1 VKGESSALIFCH
13 ARVITCNKREEVF
26 PDGFVAIEGD
36 KILDAG
42 EMAKLSSHP
51 HLAGETQIDLSAKT
65 IIPGL
70 VNAHI
75 HFTMRR
81 GLGHVTSHPDVATE
95 SFQAVRTC
103 LNCLREGVTAAR
115 DTGHNDHVHMQLR
128 DAVNSLILG
137 PRMKVAG
144 AAILMSWG
152 HAYFMCQQVHTVDE
166 AVAEIRRQVT
176 FGADFI
182 KLIASNEDV
191 WQNKGTDLTVPW
203 FDLKVLKAC
212 VETAHECGLKV
223 TVHANGTETLK
234 RVLQAGVD
242 GIEHGIYL
250 NRSQAKEMK
259 ERGVFLVPTMTG
271 YRENADP
278 KWGRGDLWTERYASL
293 WSQHQ
298 ISMVHALEEGVL
310 IAAGTDTLGEVA
322 DEMEL
327 LTRLGMSS
335 VDSLKAATLHGAKVL
350 EMENEIGSLEP
361 GKMADFVVLDRN
373 PLEDIRGVRS
383 ICQVVKGGKVYRR
396 DELDKFVP
404 ECKRF
409 APGW

>member
-1 VKGESSALIFCH
+1 MTIFCH
-13 ARVITCNKREEVF
+13 ARVITCNPKDEIF
-26 PDGFVAIEGD
+26 HDGFIAIGGD
-36 KILDAG
+36 KILGVG
-42 EMAKLSSHP
+42 EMTELSSHP
-51 HLAGETQIDLSAKT
+51 QLARNTPIDLSGKT

-81 GLGHVTSHPDVATE
+81 GLGRVTSHPDVATE

-115 DTGHNDHVHMQLR
+115 DMGHNDHVHMQLR
-128 DAVNSLILG
+128 DAVNSGMILG
-137 PRMKVAG
+137 PRMKAAG
-144 AAILMSWG
+144 EAVLMSWG

-182 KLIASNEDV
+182 KLIASNDDV
-191 WQNKGTDLTVPW
+191 WQYKGDELAVPW
-203 FDLKVLKAC
+203 FDLNILKAC
-212 VETAHECGLKV
+212 VKTAHECGLKV
-223 TVHANGTETLK
+223 TVHANGTETLN

-259 ERGVFLVPTMTG
+259 ERGIFLVPTMTG
-271 YRENADP
+271 YRENSDP
-278 KWGRGDLWTERYASL
+278 KWGRGDLWTERYAAL
-293 WSQHQ
+293 WLQHQ
-298 ISMVHALEEGVL
+298 RSMAHALEAGVF
-310 IAAGTDTLGEVA
+310 IATGTDTLGEVA

-335 VDSLKAATLHGAKVL
+335 LDSLKAATLHGAKVL

-361 GKMADFVVLDRN
+361 GKMADFVVLNRN

-383 ICQVVKGGKVYRR
+383 ICQVFKGGKVYQS
-396 DELDKFVP
+396 DELDRFVP
-404 ECKRF
+404 ECKHF

>member
-1 VKGESSALIFCH
+1 MLIFCH
-13 ARVITCNKREEVF
+13 ARVITCNHGDVVF
-26 PDGFVAIEGD
+26 PDGFVATEGD
-36 KILDAG
+36 KIQDVG
-42 EMAKLSSHP
+42 EMAKLSLHP
-51 HLAGETQIDLSAKT
+51 HLAGGTQIDLSGKT

-81 GLGHVTSHPDVATE
+81 SLGLVTSHPDTATE
-95 SFQAVRTC
+95 SFHAVRAC

-128 DAVNSLILG
+128 DAVNGGMILG

-144 AAILMSWG
+144 VAILMSWG
-152 HAYFMCQQVHTVDE
+152 HAYFMCQQVHTIDE
-166 AVAEIRRQVT
+166 AVAEIRKQVT
-176 FGADFI
+176 LGADFI
-182 KLIASNEDV
+182 KLIASNDDV
-191 WQNKGTDLTVPW
+191 WQYKGEDLVVPW
-203 FDLKVLKAC
+203 FDIKVLKAC

-223 TVHANGTETLK
+223 TVHANGTETLN

-250 NRSQAKEMK
+250 NRSQAREMK
-259 ERGVFLVPTMTG
+259 ERGIYLVPTLTG

-278 KWGRGDLWTERYASL
+278 KWGRGNLWTERYGFF

-298 ISMVHALEEGVL
+298 KSMAHALEEGVL
-310 IAAGTDTLGEVA
+310 IATGTDTLGEVA

-327 LTRLGMSS
+327 LTGLGMSS
-335 VDSLKAATLHGAKVL
+335 LNSLKAATLHGARVL
-350 EMENEIGSLEP
+350 QMENEIGSLES
-361 GKMADFVVLDRN
+361 GKFADFVILDKN
-373 PLEDIRGVRS
+373 PLEDIRAVRS
-383 ICQVVKGGKVYRR
+383 ISQVVKAGRVYPRV
-396 DELDKFVP
+396 ELDKYVP
-404 ECKRF
+404 ECGSF